1 MRWAGEGRRCERR
14 ATGLPAAASTPP
26 GPGEKAGTPRA
37 RTTASPEEPPVVVER
52 PGAPRRHPL
61 PAHRDAACGGA
72 ALEPL
77 VLTVAALDGECAPTL
92 FAGLAEPLRAAALRL
107 LARLQGW
114 SRAERHA
121 ALALALAPRP
131 SRAAAAAGVTGMLGE
146 RVRALVAGDG
156 AAPVAE
162 LPEPLERWARRL
174 AQELGDTG

>member
-1 MRWAGEGRRCERR
+1 MRWAGAGRRCERR

-37 RTTASPEEPPVVVER
+37 RTTGSPEGSGVVVEH

-61 PAHRDAACGGA
+61 PAQPGAGCGGA

-77 VLTVAALDGECAPTL
+77 VLTVAALDGERAPTL
-92 FAGLAEPLRAAALRL
+92 LAGLGEPHRAAALRL
-107 LARLQGW
+107 LARLQRR

-121 ALALALAPRP
+121 ALALAFAPRP
-131 SRAAAAAGVTGMLGE
+131 SRATAAAGVTGVLGE

-156 AAPVAE
+156 AAEVAE
-162 LPEPLERWARRL
+162 LPQPLERWARRL
-174 AQELGDTG
+174 AQELGDAR